1 MKVGDLVHMPDETV
15 PDGCVKSIG
24 IIMDDDIRFPGGKKR
39 IGVLWSDSNRVDF
52 EPRDW
57 LEVIS
62 ESR

>member
-1 MKVGDLVHMPDETV
+1 MKVGDLVVMIDETV
-15 PDGCVKSIG
+15 LEGELMSIG

-39 IGVLWSDSNRVDF
+39 IGVLWNDSNRVDF

-62 ESR
+62 ECR